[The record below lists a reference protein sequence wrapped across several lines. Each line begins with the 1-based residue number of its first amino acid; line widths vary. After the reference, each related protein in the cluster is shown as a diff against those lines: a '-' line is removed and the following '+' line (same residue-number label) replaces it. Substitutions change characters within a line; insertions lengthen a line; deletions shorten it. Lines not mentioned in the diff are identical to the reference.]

1 VKEGLMN
8 TPDVLGWVL
17 IIVGFLALAAWLA
30 FIVIAA
36 VQIVRSSQME
46 YVSKVLW
53 VAALVVFP
61 LLGVLAWYAFG
72 DRTRRIES
80 AVSTHVR

>member
-1 VKEGLMN
+1 MN

-17 IIVGFLALAAWLA
+17 VIVGFVALAAWLT

-46 YVSKVLW
+46 YWSKVLW
-53 VAALVVFP
+53 IVALVLFP
-61 LLGVLAWYAFG
+61 LLGVLCWYAFG
-72 DRTRRIES
+72 DRTRHVENTIT
-80 AVSTHVR
+80 THLR

>member
-1 VKEGLMN
+1 MN
-8 TPDVLGWVL
+8 APDVLGWFL
-17 IIVGFLALAAWLA
+17 IIVGSLALAAWLT

-53 VAALVVFP
+53 IAALVVFP

-72 DRTRRIES
+72 DRTRRIEN